1 MSDVLRLIA
10 GGLIALCLS
19 YIGVLIK
26 RRYAKRVEFF
36 KSASDFIGV
45 LTTELSMRKTPVP
58 EIIQKFLQGRNGE
71 FETALRAWQTSA
83 KNGETRIAAFEKNVI
98 PLLKTEEKK
107 ELFDFFDGMGKTM
120 LDEQLAHAAY
130 YAKRFEQAKTKC
142 EEENKRLG
150 GTCFKL
156 CVLLGLAVLLIL
168 A

>member
-36 KSASDFIGV
+36 KSASDFVGV

-58 EIIQKFLQGRNGE
+58 EIIQKFLQGRKGE

-83 KNGETRIAAFEKNVI
+83 KKGETRIDVFEKNAI

-107 ELFDFFDGMGKTM
+107 SCSIFSTECERPCLTSNLLMRRIMRSGSSK
-120 LDEQLAHAAY
+120 Q
-130 YAKRFEQAKTKC
+130 KRNAKTRTKDLAERTSSC
-142 EEENKRLG
+142 AYCLDLR
-150 GTCFKL
+150 CF
-156 CVLLGLAVLLIL
+156 
-168 A
+168 